1 MPYGAGTVAAR
12 QAGATSFVDPRPYAV
27 GSIADTF
34 RTYPSIGLVLP
45 AMGYS
50 QRQIEELRATIDA
63 ADCEVVVAGT
73 PINLQRVLDL
83 HRPVRQ
89 AGYEL
94 RELGH
99 PDLTDVLAPVLATA
113 KTARPLA
120 SAR

>member
-99 PDLTDVLAPVLATA
+99 PDLTDALTPILATA
-113 KTARPLA
+113 RPATTAG
-120 SAR
+120 SS